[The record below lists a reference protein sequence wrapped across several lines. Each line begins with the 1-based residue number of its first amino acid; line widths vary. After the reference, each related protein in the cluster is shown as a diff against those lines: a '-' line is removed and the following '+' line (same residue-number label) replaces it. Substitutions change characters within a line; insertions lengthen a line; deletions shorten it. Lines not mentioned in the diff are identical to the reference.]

1 MSCEIL
7 LIDQAERKVRDS
19 SVDFEN
25 ISKLIKSEFVRF
37 ERERVEEFKRILE
50 GQLDIQIMKQKELIE
65 AWEGYHG
72 FVLGMVQK
80 SQGR

>member
-1 MSCEIL
+1 M
-7 LIDQAERKVRDS
+7 
-19 SVDFEN
+19 DFEN
-25 ISKLIKSEFVRF
+25 ISKLIKSEFIRF

-65 AWEGYHG
+65 VWEDYHG

>member
-1 MSCEIL
+1 M
-7 LIDQAERKVRDS
+7 
-19 SVDFEN
+19 DFEN

-65 AWEGYHG
+65 AWEDYHG